1 MSRATSKNIP
11 RKRFSLIQKLVASY
25 AAMTLFIMAA
35 MIFSIL
41 GLYSLNR
48 TAREIA
54 KRDLAVVDTVNKLRE
69 SIIAQERY
77 ASKYAILKSGEFV
90 DLYRKRERDFLETLR
105 SFPEAASHQ
114 EVMALTSF
122 YQAFRSDVA
131 RLLAG
136 SSSAEN
142 QFRDSATKVLNTL
155 DAIAGNEQI
164 RLNEKLKAA
173 DRKEGATVRWTLILS
188 FTGFLLSILVA
199 TLSIF
204 NISSAIAKLKKA
216 THRIAEGEFDYDPQ
230 IPPGDEIG
238 DLSLDFTRMAKR
250 LKDLEQVNL
259 DASPLTRLPGNIAIE
274 RVLSKRL
281 HDGVPFA
288 VCYGDLDNFKAYN
301 DRYGYVKASEVI
313 KITAEL
319 IFDVVKRFGDKEA
332 FVGHVGGDDFIIIL
346 SCEAMEA
353 VCKEII
359 AAFDTEIR
367 KHYSDEDVARGA
379 IEGTDRYGV
388 ERIFPLMT
396 ISIAVVVSLEGEFGS
411 AVDIARTA
419 SQLKDYAKGQ
429 PGSNYFINRRKQP
442 R

>member
-1 MSRATSKNIP
+1 MSPAANTNIG

-35 MIFSIL
+35 LIFSIL

-48 TAREIA
+48 TARDIA
-54 KRDLAVVDTVNKLRE
+54 KRDLAVIDTVNKLRE

-77 ASKYAILKSGEFV
+77 ASKYAILKSGEFA
-90 DLYRKRERDFLETLR
+90 DLYRKRETDFLETLR
-105 SFPEAASHQ
+105 TFPEAASRQ
-114 EVMALTSF
+114 EVTALDSLYQSF
-122 YQAFRSDVA
+122 RKDVG
-131 RLLAG
+131 RMLAG
-136 SSSAEN
+136 STQNEN
-142 QFRDSATKVLNTL
+142 HYRDSATRVLNAL
-155 DAIAGNEQI
+155 DAIAGNEQL
-164 RLNEKLKAA
+164 RLNDKLKAA
-173 DRKEGATVRWTLILS
+173 DQKERATVRLTLILS
-188 FTGFLLSILVA
+188 FTGFFLSILVA
-199 TLSIF
+199 AFSIF
-204 NISSAIAKLKKA
+204 SISSAIAKLKKA

-238 DLSLDFTRMAKR
+238 DLSLDFTRMATR
-250 LKDLEQVNL
+250 LKELEQISL

-281 HDGVPFA
+281 QEGVPFA

-319 IFDVVKRFGDKEA
+319 IFDVARRFGDPEA
-332 FVGHVGGDDFIIIL
+332 FVGHVGGDDFIIVL
-346 SCEAMEA
+346 SCETMES
-353 VCKEII
+353 VCREII
-359 AAFDTEIR
+359 AAFDAEIV

-379 IEGTDRYGV
+379 IEGVDRYGV
-388 ERIFPLMT
+388 ERIFPIMT
-396 ISIAVVVSLEGEFGS
+396 ISIAVVVSLEGEYDS

-429 PGSNYFINRRKQP
+429 PGSNYYVNRRKQP